1 MEPRRDVVLGECI
14 KLHIGMLISC
24 LKTQYFSGDK
34 IENIE
39 IGVACG
45 RMGVRRGVYIVLV
58 GRPSKRNHF
67 GDAG

>member
-1 MEPRRDVVLGECI
+1 MLGECR

-39 IGVACG
+39 IGVAYG
-45 RMGVRRGVYIVLV
+45 RIGARRGVYMVLV

-67 GDAG
+67 GHPG